1 MLFKSLLLAAGLQV
15 AAAEYLEQSYCST
28 KNTGSDYNAV
38 TNIWGSLGSCHNNCN
53 TTEATYKW
61 AVVQYQKCW
70 CTNDTP
76 SDTIDV
82 SKCDDSCPGYPY
94 ENCGSAANDYFGYV
108 SVERYAVQSLPASVS
123 LAAQTNA
130 SSTSYAKETSTS
142 LNSTNS
148 THYASS
154 TGYTN
159 TSSAS
164 GAAHTG
170 AAAGMGGAR
179 VGMAGTALVL
189 GMVGFLLL

>member
-1 MLFKSLLLAAGLQV
+1 M
-15 AAAEYLEQSYCST
+15 
-28 KNTGSDYNAV
+28 

-61 AVVQYQKCW
+61 AVVQYQTCW

-130 SSTSYAKETSTS
+130 SSTSYAKQTSTS
-142 LNSTNS
+142 SSNSTNS
-148 THYASS
+148 THHASA
-154 TGYTN
+154 TGSTN

-164 GAAHTG
+164 NAAHTS

-179 VGMAGTALVL
+179 VGMAGSALVL